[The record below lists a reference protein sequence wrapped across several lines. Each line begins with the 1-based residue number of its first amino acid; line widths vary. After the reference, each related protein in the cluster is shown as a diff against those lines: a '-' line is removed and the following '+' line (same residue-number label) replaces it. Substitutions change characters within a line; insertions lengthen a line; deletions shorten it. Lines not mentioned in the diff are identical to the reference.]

1 MKAPQLGHRDEAT
14 HVEDFAI
21 DPHFASIAET
31 FAFYNS
37 ISGCDTV
44 FKLPRQGSKT
54 TTSWEV
60 NDG

>member
-1 MKAPQLGHRDEAT
+1 MKAPQLGDRDEAT

-37 ISGCDTV
+37 FPAAILFSSSRDREAKQQHPG
-44 FKLPRQGSKT
+44 R
-54 TTSWEV
+54 
-60 NDG
+60 